1 LGSRRLVAAVVRGR
15 LVQGNSQNLGQGRKH
30 GVRSMTAS
38 SMSIQTNLPSE
49 TSDAGSCL
57 RALGA
62 RSDVE
67 KACNQKRPPQGRK
80 VLLVRGASVDICF
93 EHGRHSGSRY
103 CQSAVKKARLVV
115 GDLRV
120 QKASGTA
127 NCTGCFGRETKT
139 NRGEKP

>member
-1 LGSRRLVAAVVRGR
+1 MATIPKVEKLGCHASRWRNLSTIDLNSLVIEHGADGR
-15 LVQGNSQNLGQGRKH
+15 AKDDKRFY
-30 GVRSMTAS
+30 
-38 SMSIQTNLPSE
+38 
-49 TSDAGSCL
+49 AGPCL

-93 EHGRHSGSRY
+93 EHGRYSRSRY
-103 CQSAVKKARLVV
+103 CQSAEKKARLVA

-127 NCTGCFGRETKT
+127 SCTGCFGRETKT